1 MRLYDMRT
9 SSSLGKWGRMH
20 RIFLM
25 KEKPDVF
32 SELVRNG
39 SLDRYLQDINCQA
52 QERMNLMMKQGIAYC
67 GMTEEAGSDGMGT
80 SDEYDPAGSRRNREG
95 RNHLLLRWH
104 DESDPI
110 NVENRTDSDGHDC
123 DGDPVGRVFPAR
135 CFFHRLSSDCRIVP
149 DDLSAVLFD
158 GDLHRIGVDSDD
170 AHRICD

>member
-1 MRLYDMRT
+1 MMIP
-9 SSSLGKWGRMH
+9 GNKVKWPDFCFTACRPRPGNGWMPLRDSFAGR
-20 RIFLM
+20 
-25 KEKPDVF
+25 
-32 SELVRNG
+32 
-39 SLDRYLQDINCQA
+39 
-52 QERMNLMMKQGIAYC
+52 
-67 GMTEEAGSDGMGT
+67 TEEAGSDGMGT
-80 SDEYDPAGSRRNREG
+80 SDEYDPVGSRRNREG